1 MSKWKIKTVSV
12 PTLFLSGTLD
22 QLIPS
27 RMMMELYQVSTQW
40 IMPPSACST
49 QQGREGR
56 GGEEEEK
63 GGRGKGGG
71 GEERMRGG
79 REEEGREGR
88 RGKGREEEGKGGG
101 GEGGRVGY
109 YMCAQVVLYRL
120 TAAASPHLQL
130 AHMTYVERVFAY
142 HSITN
147 SLLCGDDHNVGAYSE
162 QLSWAGH
169 WLRILRMP
177 FLTKM
182 PSLRS

>member
-1 MSKWKIKTVSV
+1 
-12 PTLFLSGTLD
+12 
-22 QLIPS
+22 
-27 RMMMELYQVSTQW
+27 
-40 IMPPSACST
+40 MPPSACST

-56 GGEEEEK
+56 GEEGRGGKGEE
-63 GGRGKGGG
+63 GRGGG
-71 GEERMRGG
+71 GEG
-79 REEEGREGR
+79 RKREWKR
-88 RGKGREEEGKGGG
+88 TGREEEGKGGG

-120 TAAASPHLQL
+120 TAAASPRLQL

-182 PSLRS
+182 SSLRS